1 MKRRTPTNARRVPTP
16 LFVSSLLDR
25 VLPVKVGNIYVLS
38 ANQRIV
44 LGPHWP
50 GVLVTLSLI
59 WGGTVLNLQ
68 VVDTKYE
75 AGDGTHGWLRML
87 VYSLCTLTLVLF
99 LKTATTEPGIV
110 TSTLPS
116 SRDFSAV
123 LGINNDDDDD
133 EAALDAERP
142 THTAKDLSSLVFCD
156 ICEIYSEEKD
166 YVRHCYDCQVC
177 LERHDHHCPWVGMCV
192 AKRNMPYFIA
202 FNLSW
207 MAFLCELLLL
217 VFVVK

>member
-1 MKRRTPTNARRVPTP
+1 
-16 LFVSSLLDR
+16 
-25 VLPVKVGNIYVLS
+25 VLS
-38 ANQRIV
+38 AKHRIV

-50 GVLVTLSLI
+50 GVLVTLALI

-68 VVDTKYE
+68 VIDTKYNS
-75 AGDGTHGWLRML
+75 GTGTHGWMRLL
-87 VYSLCTLTLVLF
+87 VYTLCTLTLVLF

-110 TSTLPS
+110 TSVP
-116 SRDFSAV
+116 RDFSAV
-123 LGINNDDDDD
+123 PGVDDDD
-133 EAALDAERP
+133 EGAVDAERP
-142 THTAKDLSSLVFCD
+142 TPAAKDLGSLVFCD

-207 MAFLCELLLL
+207 MAFLSELLVL